1 MSVELKAA
9 DYIEWDVPNWAQAL
23 DFWRAHTTHD
33 LSRSSV
39 LEIGCGGGGLSL
51 WFAQQGARVT
61 CSDIHGPQEK
71 ARLKHAASGV
81 EGLIEYATVD
91 ATAIPYRDEYDLVV
105 FKSMLGGIPTKE
117 AQAVAIGEMHKALK
131 PGGELLFA
139 ENLTASAMHQYLRRR
154 YVRWGREWRYVTVA
168 EMLEFLAPFAQVS
181 TRTLGFAGT
190 FGRSEKQRHALGFCD
205 RFLFNRLTPSRWRY
219 ILLGIARK

>member
-1 MSVELKAA
+1 MSVELKLA

-23 DFWRAHTTHD
+23 DFWRAHTAHD
-33 LSRSSV
+33 LSRASV
-39 LEIGCGGGGLSL
+39 LEIGCGSGGLSL

-71 ARLKHAASGV
+71 ARRKHAASGV
-81 EGLIEYATVD
+81 EGLIRYEAVD
-91 ATAIPYRDEYDLVV
+91 ATNIPYRDEFDLVV

-117 AQAVAIGEMHKALK
+117 AQAVAIREMHKALK

-139 ENLTASAMHQYLRRR
+139 ENLTASPLHRFLRHR
-154 YVRWGREWRYVTVA
+154 YVKWGREWRYVTMA
-168 EMLEFLAPFAQVS
+168 EMLEFLAPFSRVK

-190 FGRSEKQRHALGFCD
+190 FGRSEKQRNALGLCD
-205 RFLFNRLTPSRWRY
+205 RVLFNRLVPRRWRY
-219 ILLGIARK
+219 ILLGVAGK